1 MISYCGIV
9 LSRSRH
15 GRDCYLEV
23 QGDVSGGVGART
35 ADEPADPR
43 HAFRQAN
50 RGHPA
55 AEGGREAAAPLRYG
69 ARADSWRY
77 RGSSSG
83 SVRLGGRS
91 RRGASEMRLLLD
103 THIWIWSDLEPWRL
117 TSDVTRILSDTENE
131 LWLSPISVW
140 ELIVHLEKKRITL
153 EKDVLTWIAASKQEL
168 SLREAPMSWA
178 VAEELRFV
186 VLRHRDPADRFLVAT
201 ARVQDL
207 TLVTADRTLME
218 IDGVRILPNC

>member
-1 MISYCGIV
+1 
-9 LSRSRH
+9 
-15 GRDCYLEV
+15 
-23 QGDVSGGVGART
+23 
-35 ADEPADPR
+35 
-43 HAFRQAN
+43 
-50 RGHPA
+50 
-55 AEGGREAAAPLRYG
+55 
-69 ARADSWRY
+69 
-77 RGSSSG
+77 
-83 SVRLGGRS
+83 
-91 RRGASEMRLLLD
+91 MRLLLD

-140 ELIVHLEKKRITL
+140 ELIVHVEKKRITL
-153 EKDVLTWIAASKQEL
+153 EKDVLTWIATSKQEL

-207 TLVTADRTLME
+207 TLVTADRMLME
-218 IDGVRILPNC
+218 VDGVRILPNC